1 VIVLW
6 VACGAAV
13 GAPARYLVDRAIQSR
28 HRSQFP
34 FGTLTV
40 NLIACFV
47 LGIMTGLGKSASP
60 AMVALIGTGFCA
72 TLSTY
77 STFSFETMRLLD
89 LRAARTATGYVA
101 LSLVAGCGTA
111 ALGWWLGAAVR

>member
-1 VIVLW
+1 MIVLW

-13 GAPARYLVDRAIQSR
+13 GAPARYVIERAVRSR
-28 HRSQFP
+28 NPHQLP
-34 FGTLTV
+34 LGTLTV

-60 AMVALIGTGFCA
+60 AIDALVGTGFCA

-77 STFSFETMRLLD
+77 SAFGFETMRLNVSS
-89 LRAARTATGYVA
+89 RSTAITYVVV
-101 LSLVAGCGTA
+101 SVVAGCGLA
-111 ALGWWLGAAVR
+111 ALGWWLAS

>member
-13 GAPARYLVDRAIQSR
+13 GAPARYLIDRAVQTR
-28 HRSQFP
+28 HRTAFP

-60 AMVALIGTGFCA
+60 AMDALIGTGFCA

-77 STFSFETMRLLD
+77 SSFSFETMRLNASS
-89 LRAARTATGYVA
+89 RRTSLTYVTVTV
-101 LSLVAGCGTA
+101 VAGCSVA
-111 ALGWWLGAAVR
+111 ALGWWLAA